1 MAKPEGIGNRPF
13 GRRYKDT
20 HAERRQ
26 FSRRYGDTMPE
37 RRQAEGA
44 EPAGPEPRPV
54 GTAAEP
60 GRSEVFYFPSRGITP
75 AVELPVVGA
84 GISWGAILAGTVV
97 ALVTHL
103 LLSLLGLSIGLGVIG
118 PGDGG
123 LAEIGI
129 GAAIWWSVS
138 ALIAL
143 FAGGWVAGRLAGI
156 AGSMPGVLHGIVTWG
171 FVTVLSIYLMT
182 TAVGGLIG
190 GGLGLVGQGLETAD
204 RGAIGIPPVERIQE
218 GAREAMEEAARV
230 APRLADSAAWGAFA
244 AFAALLL
251 GGVAAAIG
259 GRAGA
264 PRSEPPVAPPPAR
277 RQ

>member
-1 MAKPEGIGNRPF
+1 MARPGDIGNRPF
-13 GRRYKDT
+13 GRRYEDT
-20 HAERRQ
+20 HPERRQ

-37 RRQAEGA
+37 RRRV
-44 EPAGPEPRPV
+44 EPAE
-54 GTAAEP
+54 TAAGP
-60 GRSEVFYFPSRGITP
+60 GRSEIVHFPPRSIA
-75 AVELPVVGA
+75 AVESPVAGA
-84 GISWGAILAGTVV
+84 GISWGAVFAGTVV

-103 LLSLLGLSIGLGVIG
+103 LLTLLGLSVGLGVIG
-118 PGDGG
+118 PAEGA

-143 FAGGWVAGRLAGI
+143 FAGGWVAGRLAAI
-156 AGSMPGVLHGIVTWG
+156 PRATSGVLHGIVTWG

-182 TAVGGLIG
+182 TAVGSLIG
-190 GGLGLVGQGLETAD
+190 GGLGLVGRGLETAD
-204 RGAIGIPPVERIQE
+204 RGAVGIPPAEQIQE

-230 APRLADSAAWGAFA
+230 APQIAGSAAWGAFA

-251 GGVAAAIG
+251 GGVAAALG

-264 PRSEPPVAPPPAR
+264 PRGEPPAAPPPRGR
-277 RQ
+277 R